1 MKAKHIFLSVFFSI
15 LVQQLS
21 FAQAN
26 ILNALTP
33 DEIGLKTIGQLEHD
47 NDKPLPYSYVDQRDI
62 LWGKSVWERIDL
74 DERVNLPL
82 YYPVDTFQIGSNRRS
97 LYDVLV
103 KAIKKGDIENV
114 YSDSYFTEKRDFRE
128 LQSTLQRVD
137 TTDLGYEQLNAGE
150 YVDPQYIDK
159 RELSAADISEYRI
172 RGYYYFDRLQ
182 GELRYRLI
190 GIAPVAPDVNFIDSD
205 EPDMVELFWVWYK
218 DARQVLHDAKVF
230 NQRNS
235 AFPISFD
242 DLLNARRFSS
252 IIYKEDNIQGDREIQ
267 DYVLDNSF
275 DQLIESD
282 RIKESIRNFELD
294 MWSY

>member
-1 MKAKHIFLSVFFSI
+1 MKAKHIFLSILASI
-15 LVQQLS
+15 LLQQFA

-33 DEIGLKTIGQLEHD
+33 EEIGMKTIDQLEQD
-47 NDKPLPYSYVDQRDI
+47 NDTPLPYSHVEQRDI
-62 LWGKSVWERIDL
+62 LWGKNVWERIDL

-82 YYPVDTFQIGSNRRS
+82 YYPVDTFQIGSDRRS

-103 KAIKKGDIENV
+103 SAIKSGDIEKV
-114 YSDSYFTEKRDFRE
+114 YSDSYFTEQRNFSE
-128 LQSTLQRVD
+128 LQASLQRVD
-137 TTDLGYEQLNAGE
+137 TTDMGYEQLNAGE

-159 RELSAADISEYRI
+159 RELSAADITEYRV
-172 RGYYYFDRLQ
+172 RGYWYFDRLQ
-182 GELRYRLI
+182 GELRYRLL

-205 EPDMVELFWVWYK
+205 DPDMVELFWVWYK

-252 IIYKEDNIQGDREIQ
+252 IIYKEDNIQGDRFIK
-267 DYVLDNSF
+267 DYIIENPF
-275 DQLIESD
+275 EQLIESD